1 MPPNKSCRHQQNRMY
16 FALEPPDLKNTIK
29 STFSPS
35 FDSFLIV
42 YDIQDNRVNQK
53 SEKLS

>member
-1 MPPNKSCRHQQNRMY
+1 MS

-35 FDSFLIV
+35 FDSFLIL
-42 YDIQDNRVNQK
+42 YDIQDNSVSQKSKKIVLYVNQNED
-53 SEKLS
+53 SDLL